1 MLASSSTRLTQACRR
16 SALSPVSFARTFSRK
31 ATGKTTDN
39 EKINYSRLS
48 FQDAPDPEHVTYK
61 RVTANDL
68 ESCTEPPRRVRMLVR
83 DFIEDSLYN
92 PHYGYFPKQAD
103 IFTAVEPI
111 QFGKLRNLI
120 EFEEVVAQKYAEYGP
135 DGEGPG
141 RQIWHTPTELFK
153 VSLVTTK

>member
-1 MLASSSTRLTQACRR
+1 MLVSRSTRLAQACHR
-16 SALSPVSFARTFSRK
+16 ALFPATFTRTFSRK
-31 ATGKTTDN
+31 TTND
-39 EKINYSRLS
+39 EKINYNRLS
-48 FQDAPDPEHVTYK
+48 FQDAPDPEHVAYK